1 MLQLQN
7 FEIVVLGQRKM
18 CYCKRDSLVIF
29 PVWAYELL
37 QNLQGKDFFF
47 FFQGRCV
54 TLCRGYLGK
63 VGSDVQLQLTA
74 GDFVSFRE
82 AFMIAP
88 VPDGVVWSDAAWL
101 LRCSYIQKRA
111 AKRASKGT
119 EDGLWSR
126 VSLSADS
133 GAALLPTALGDCR
146 AARLQPVEDVSGHE
160 KFGPNACAEV
170 VTLCFVAREL
180 ESAWT

>member
-47 FFQGRCV
+47 FQGRCV

-63 VGSDVQLQLTA
+63 VGSDVQLQLKA

-88 VPDGVVWSDAAWL
+88 VPAGVVWSDAAWL
-101 LRCSYIQKRA
+101 LRCSYIQRRA
-111 AKRASKGT
+111 AKWASRGT
-119 EDGLWSR
+119 EDGLGSW

-146 AARLQPVEDVSGHE
+146 AAGLQPVEDVSGRE
-160 KFGPNACAEV
+160 KFGPNASAEV